1 MFIVV
6 SYDVAGSKARRRV
19 ASELENFGV
28 RIQYSIFECHLDD
41 KRLEDLEG
49 RLSELIDWET
59 DRVAYYRLCADD
71 AGQILTDG
79 PGAVAADSD
88 YHII

>member
-19 ASELENFGV
+19 ASELENFGI
-28 RIQYSIFECHLDD
+28 RTQYSIFECHLDD

-49 RLSELIDWET
+49 RS
-59 DRVAYYRLCADD
+59 R
-71 AGQILTDG
+71 
-79 PGAVAADSD
+79 
-88 YHII
+88 